1 MRIVVHLSDLHFG
14 RINEAT
20 TAPLVRQIRDL
31 HPHLVVIAGDL
42 TQRARREQFAA
53 ARRFLELLPGP
64 QIVVPGNH
72 DVPAYNLIRRFLQ
85 PLKRYRQYISH
96 DLLPTY
102 IDEEV
107 AVFGL
112 NSTRS
117 FTTKYGKLRE
127 KDITLVCARLTEL
140 PGKPIK
146 VIVCHHPFELPPH
159 HSQRDLIRNAS
170 SAMKSFAEC
179 GVDVILSGHLH
190 TSHTSQTAK
199 RYRIP
204 GHSAL
209 IVQAGTATSN
219 RYRGELNSFNVL
231 RLDAAKLVVETFT
244 WEANLTRYASL
255 KAEEFARSP
264 EGWSRKS

>member
-1 MRIVVHLSDLHFG
+1 MRTLVHLSDLHFG
-14 RINEAT
+14 RIHEAT
-20 TAPLVRQIRDL
+20 MEPLARQVRELQ
-31 HPHLVVIAGDL
+31 PHLVVVAGDL

-53 ARRFLELLPGP
+53 ARRFLDLLPHP

-72 DVPAYNLIRRFLQ
+72 DVPAYNLVRRFLQ
-85 PLKRYRQYISH
+85 PLKRYRHYISR
-96 DLLPTY
+96 DPLPSY
-102 IDEEV
+102 MDEEI

-112 NSTRS
+112 NSARS
-117 FTTKYGKLRE
+117 LTTKYGELRS
-127 KDITLVCARLTEL
+127 KDIEHVCERLTGL
-140 PGKPIK
+140 SGKPVKI
-146 VIVCHHPFELPPH
+146 IVCHHPFELPPH
-159 HSQRDLIRNAS
+159 HSPRDLIRKAS

-190 TSHTSQTAK
+190 TSHTSHTAQ

-231 RLDAAKLVVETFT
+231 RVEEAKVVVERFT
-244 WEANLTRYASL
+244 WEAKLAGYAVSQ
-255 KAEEFARSP
+255 AEEFAKNSG
-264 EGWSRKS
+264 GWSRKP